1 MEKKNT
7 YKGVLSRWLRNHRW
21 AGVDVMKIN
30 LCLGECFLCKGEYMG
45 RMCGFHEA
53 FSYSCVFS
61 GLTKGVRVEINV
73 KLTEPVVYIWGE
85 RRGGGAGALGN
96 WTGPNRCVCV
106 NAHVHMRALWR
117 GCTPILVGQ
126 L

>member
-1 MEKKNT
+1 
-7 YKGVLSRWLRNHRW
+7 
-21 AGVDVMKIN
+21 
-30 LCLGECFLCKGEYMG
+30 MG

-85 RRGGGAGALGN
+85 R
-96 WTGPNRCVCV
+96 TEQVCVCEHTR
-106 NAHVHMRALWR
+106 AHACTVAWVHTHPCGAAVIEPGWNSEASF
-117 GCTPILVGQ
+117 ILP
-126 L
+126 